1 MASGGPLKPGS
12 AGVDDKRSEPATG
25 RPCPASCGASIS
37 SRDQHPLCIACMGV
51 SHAQESLANPESCVH
66 CIKMPV
72 RILKRRW
79 RVSAAPKENPGLD
92 STVASATANVKP
104 SRSWGD
110 MVDFPLDSPLPDN
123 LLEHYEDEE
132 GEGEGTE
139 DDASAEALGDEV
151 DDEEEEDAIL
161 IQPSRPSSAL
171 SGGTPPSVKEA
182 DIHEVC
188 KRAAAKLGLEWP
200 ASQTS
205 EGEERDLY
213 DGKWLPSRQPPGRQ
227 LLPAVP
233 ACMKEMRKYWDKP
246 FRSRVPVKG
255 YSSLEIHGGSDLG
268 VGDPPLVEPAVAYHL
283 HPNRRATLSSAGPS
297 LPGKMERFTASMYQ
311 KVYKSASQT
320 IQNLNTESL
329 LAGYQSELLQE
340 MGLSL
345 DKGVPDPAVWEEI
358 CVVADLILRV
368 SRGAVQGVGRVM
380 GLAVAG
386 ERALWLNLSSL
397 PDQDKQVIMDSP
409 FDPLKV
415 KGLFGEAVN
424 SMQQAC
430 DLRKKQGEAFNLCLP
445 RKPTPRQQPPPRSG
459 FAAVAA
465 KNRTAAAKEPRGPN
479 VEQAVSQQPRA
490 PNQKPWGKH
499 SFAAVAA
506 VRQETGLQFIRPPQ
520 EGDSAPGVS
529 LSKQRP
535 TPVVKDRACAVGQNI
550 TLGPLSA
557 RAIQWRVCTVCP
569 WVLTTIEKGYRLQ
582 FAIKPPVFNGVVF
595 STATGES
602 AQVLGTEI
610 ASLLSK
616 GAIRMLGEEETQQG
630 FYSRYFVIP
639 KKGGSL
645 RPILDL
651 RILNAHLRK
660 YAFKMITNETLFR
673 SIRPA
678 DWFTSVDLQDAY
690 FHISIYPSHR
700 KYLRFAFQNVAYEFT
715 AMPFGLSLAPRVFSK
730 CVEAALTSMRNS
742 GLRLFAYLDDYLL
755 CSQTREMA
763 VRNTQSLL
771 SHLSEL
777 GFSVNREKSV
787 LTPTQCIEYLGLKL
801 DAVAYRAYL
810 SQSRVEKF
818 VQQLALFHRGNTVT
832 LRACLR
838 ISGLMA
844 SAISVVPQGLLKMR
858 DFQRWVLSLRLDS
871 RRHLNRKVKSK
882 RGRLVYDPSSPI
894 LAWQALD
901 PRNSPAPLRGTVAPP
916 PTEGSTDTGAG
927 ADFPPATPA
936 ACALGLARERM
947 NLHAVGLPLRVINTI
962 QSARATS
969 TRTLYD
975 LKWRVFEKW
984 CEEKHVVSFQC
995 SVAEVLCFLQEM
1007 LDKGRAFST
1016 IKVYLAAIS
1025 ACHIGWGDG
1034 PIGRHPL
1041 LKRFMRGA
1049 HRLRPVSK
1057 PLAPSWDLNVVLEA
1071 LSSALFE
1078 PVESVELKL
1087 LSLKTVLLLALTT
1100 AKRVSELQAL
1110 SIHPSCL
1117 RFAQDY
1123 GKVVFKAN
1131 PAFIPKVINPA
1142 YSCSSVEL
1150 RAFHPPPFS
1159 SQEESRLNTLCPVR
1173 ALRVYVDRTK
1183 GFRKS
1188 NQLFVSWAST
1198 HRGKPVS
1205 RQRLSHW
1212 LVEAISRAYEY
1223 RGLQVPDGLRAHS
1236 TRGMAT
1242 SWALFRGVSVQ
1253 DICAA
1258 ASWATPHTFVRFYR
1272 LDVTAPSVAHSVLSV
1287 GSP

>member
-66 CIKMPV
+66 CIKMPLAL
-72 RILKRRW
+72 RLTSSPAGAGETW
-79 RVSAAPKENPGLD
+79 
-92 STVASATANVKP
+92 
-104 SRSWGD
+104 
-110 MVDFPLDSPLPDN
+110 FPLDSPLPDN

-151 DDEEEEDAIL
+151 DDDEEEDAIL

-233 ACMKEMRKYWDKP
+233 ACMKEIRKYWDKP

-297 LPGKMERFTASMYQ
+297 LPGKMERFTASM
-311 KVYKSASQT
+311 
-320 IQNLNTESL
+320 
-329 LAGYQSELLQE
+329 
-340 MGLSL
+340 
-345 DKGVPDPAVWEEI
+345 GVPDPAVWEEI

-409 FDPLKV
+409 FDPFKV

-459 FAAVAA
+459 FAAAAA

-535 TPVVKDRACAVGQNI
+535 TPV
-550 TLGPLSA
+550 
-557 RAIQWRVCTVCP
+557 
-569 WVLTTIEKGYRLQ
+569 
-582 FAIKPPVFNGVVF
+582 
-595 STATGES
+595 
-602 AQVLGTEI
+602 
-610 ASLLSK
+610 
-616 GAIRMLGEEETQQG
+616 
-630 FYSRYFVIP
+630 
-639 KKGGSL
+639 
-645 RPILDL
+645 
-651 RILNAHLRK
+651 
-660 YAFKMITNETLFR
+660 
-673 SIRPA
+673 
-678 DWFTSVDLQDAY
+678 
-690 FHISIYPSHR
+690 
-700 KYLRFAFQNVAYEFT
+700 
-715 AMPFGLSLAPRVFSK
+715 
-730 CVEAALTSMRNS
+730 
-742 GLRLFAYLDDYLL
+742 
-755 CSQTREMA
+755 
-763 VRNTQSLL
+763 
-771 SHLSEL
+771 
-777 GFSVNREKSV
+777 
-787 LTPTQCIEYLGLKL
+787 
-801 DAVAYRAYL
+801 
-810 SQSRVEKF
+810 
-818 VQQLALFHRGNTVT
+818 
-832 LRACLR
+832 
-838 ISGLMA
+838 
-844 SAISVVPQGLLKMR
+844 
-858 DFQRWVLSLRLDS
+858 
-871 RRHLNRKVKSK
+871 SK

-1016 IKVYLAAIS
+1016 IKETDV
-1025 ACHIGWGDG
+1025 
-1034 PIGRHPL
+1034 
-1041 LKRFMRGA
+1041 
-1049 HRLRPVSK
+1049 
-1057 PLAPSWDLNVVLEA
+1057 VVLE
-1071 LSSALFE
+1071 L
-1078 PVESVELKL
+1078 PW
-1087 LSLKTVLLLALTT
+1087 
-1100 AKRVSELQAL
+1100 SE
-1110 SIHPSCL
+1110 
-1117 RFAQDY
+1117 R
-1123 GKVVFKAN
+1123 
-1131 PAFIPKVINPA
+1131 
-1142 YSCSSVEL
+1142 L
-1150 RAFHPPPFS
+1150 RAPPIVRYLTLFS
-1159 SQEESRLNTLCPVR
+1159 EN
-1173 ALRVYVDRTK
+1173 RVYIRNPT
-1183 GFRKS
+1183 
-1188 NQLFVSWAST
+1188 
-1198 HRGKPVS
+1198 
-1205 RQRLSHW
+1205 
-1212 LVEAISRAYEY
+1212 IS
-1223 RGLQVPDGLRAHS
+1223 
-1236 TRGMAT
+1236 
-1242 SWALFRGVSVQ
+1242 
-1253 DICAA
+1253 
-1258 ASWATPHTFVRFYR
+1258 
-1272 LDVTAPSVAHSVLSV
+1272 
-1287 GSP
+1287 

>member
-1 MASGGPLKPGS
+1 MASGGPLPGS
-12 AGVDDKRSEPATG
+12 AGVGDKRSEPATG
-25 RPCPASCGASIS
+25 CPCPASCGASIS

-66 CIKMPV
+66 CIKKPV

-139 DDASAEALGDEV
+139 DDASAEALSDEV
-151 DDEEEEDAIL
+151 DEEEEEEEDAIL

-171 SGGTPPSVKEA
+171 SGSTPA
-182 DIHEVC
+182 
-188 KRAAAKLGLEWP
+188 L
-200 ASQTS
+200 
-205 EGEERDLY
+205 
-213 DGKWLPSRQPPGRQ
+213 RQGGGHTPPGRQ

-233 ACMKEMRKYWDKP
+233 ACMKEIRKYWAGYPLRATRAWKFTVEVISAWVTPHSSNLQWHITYTRIGEPPCHRLAPPCLCLWSRSTSSPSALHSAKFP
-246 FRSRVPVKG
+246 FSAPTGASSEKGEFARSQWPTSTVTSQHFVFKNKNLTDASRLRAEGTENKEKRKHPSSLSHKGEEKSAVLPSLSEAGEGTAVYQATTRGRQRPRGEPEQAAAYSRSKRSRMRSGAEHYTGPT
-255 YSSLEIHGGSDLG
+255 
-268 VGDPPLVEPAVAYHL
+268 VGACDSVACMH
-283 HPNRRATLSSAGPS
+283 
-297 LPGKMERFTASMYQ
+297 
-311 KVYKSASQT
+311 
-320 IQNLNTESL
+320 
-329 LAGYQSELLQE
+329 
-340 MGLSL
+340 GLSL
-345 DKGVPDPAVWEEI
+345 G
-358 CVVADLILRV
+358 
-368 SRGAVQGVGRVM
+368 S
-380 GLAVAG
+380 
-386 ERALWLNLSSL
+386 
-397 PDQDKQVIMDSP
+397 
-409 FDPLKV
+409 
-415 KGLFGEAVN
+415 
-424 SMQQAC
+424 
-430 DLRKKQGEAFNLCLP
+430 
-445 RKPTPRQQPPPRSG
+445 
-459 FAAVAA
+459 
-465 KNRTAAAKEPRGPN
+465 
-479 VEQAVSQQPRA
+479 
-490 PNQKPWGKH
+490 
-499 SFAAVAA
+499 
-506 VRQETGLQFIRPPQ
+506 
-520 EGDSAPGVS
+520 
-529 LSKQRP
+529 
-535 TPVVKDRACAVGQNI
+535 
-550 TLGPLSA
+550 
-557 RAIQWRVCTVCP
+557 
-569 WVLTTIEKGYRLQ
+569 TIEKGYRLQ

-602 AQVLGTEI
+602 AEVLETEI

-616 GAIRMLGEEETQQG
+616 AAIRMLGEEEIQQG

-660 YAFKMITNETLFR
+660 YAFKMNTNETLFR

-678 DWFTSVDLQDAY
+678 DCQ
-690 FHISIYPSHR
+690 
-700 KYLRFAFQNVAYEFT
+700 
-715 AMPFGLSLAPRVFSK
+715 
-730 CVEAALTSMRNS
+730 
-742 GLRLFAYLDDYLL
+742 
-755 CSQTREMA
+755 
-763 VRNTQSLL
+763 
-771 SHLSEL
+771 
-777 GFSVNREKSV
+777 
-787 LTPTQCIEYLGLKL
+787 
-801 DAVAYRAYL
+801 
-810 SQSRVEKF
+810 
-818 VQQLALFHRGNTVT
+818 
-832 LRACLR
+832 
-838 ISGLMA
+838 
-844 SAISVVPQGLLKMR
+844 
-858 DFQRWVLSLRLDS
+858 
-871 RRHLNRKVKSK
+871 SK

-901 PRNSPAPLRGTVAPP
+901 PRNSPAPLRGPVAPP
-916 PTEGSTDTGAG
+916 PTEGSTYTGAG
-927 ADFPPATPA
+927 ADFSPATPA

-969 TRTLYD
+969 TQTLYD

-1016 IKVYLAAIS
+1016 IK
-1025 ACHIGWGDG
+1025 
-1034 PIGRHPL
+1034 
-1041 LKRFMRGA
+1041 
-1049 HRLRPVSK
+1049 
-1057 PLAPSWDLNVVLEA
+1057 
-1071 LSSALFE
+1071 
-1078 PVESVELKL
+1078 
-1087 LSLKTVLLLALTT
+1087 
-1100 AKRVSELQAL
+1100 
-1110 SIHPSCL
+1110 
-1117 RFAQDY
+1117 DY
-1123 GKVVFKAN
+1123 GKVVLKAN
-1131 PAFIPKVINPA
+1131 PAFVPKVINSA

-1159 SQEESRLNTLCPVR
+1159 SQEESRLNTLCPVW
-1173 ALRVYVDRTK
+1173 ALRVYVDRMK

-1212 LVEAISRAYEY
+1212 LVEAICRAYEY
-1223 RGLQVPDGLRAHS
+1223 SGLQMPDGLRAHS

-1272 LDVTAPSVAHSVLSV
+1272 LDVTAPSVVHSVLSG